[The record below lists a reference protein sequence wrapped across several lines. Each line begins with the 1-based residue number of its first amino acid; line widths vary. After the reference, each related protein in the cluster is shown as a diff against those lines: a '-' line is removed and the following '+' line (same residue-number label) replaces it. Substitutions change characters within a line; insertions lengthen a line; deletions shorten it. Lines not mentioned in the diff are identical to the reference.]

1 MCISPVISGRQHF
14 PALLPIL
21 LAPELFLPTL
31 PRCSQSLGC
40 ATLFLLSFV
49 SVVWLQRFHPSH
61 TEQSNRIPVQMEVE
75 ETSKAVRSF
84 LHCSISATC
93 DTECRLLVSRLQQ
106 SKQIHF
112 SHSLHATQVGHG
124 CTRGRLNYTGY
135 MSLLRIK
142 TLVFYVTYIVSL
154 CSCVKMCL
162 LLCLVPRQAALAT
175 LISQEQQ
182 TVFRCGEPFQ
192 FKRKWSCEE

>member
-1 MCISPVISGRQHF
+1 MCY
-14 PALLPIL
+14 
-21 LAPELFLPTL
+21 
-31 PRCSQSLGC
+31 
-40 ATLFLLSFV
+40 FV
-49 SVVWLQRFHPSH
+49 SVVFCFSCLAPEISPRSH
-61 TEQSNRIPVQMEVE
+61 RAVNRTPIQMEVE
-75 ETSKAVRSF
+75 ETSKAVRSL

-112 SHSLHATQVGHG
+112 SHSLHTTQVGHG
-124 CTRGRLNYTGY
+124 CTRGRLNYRGC
-135 MSLLRIK
+135 MSLLMIK
-142 TLVFYVTYIVSL
+142 TLVFCVTCIVSL
-154 CSCVKMCL
+154 CSCVRMCL

>member
-1 MCISPVISGRQHF
+1 MCISPIISGRQHF
-14 PALLPIL
+14 PALRPTL

-31 PRCSQSLGC
+31 PRYSRSLGC

-61 TEQSNRIPVQMEVE
+61 TEQSTEPQ
-75 ETSKAVRSF
+75 SKWKSKKLPKQSEAF
-84 LHCSISATC
+84 SIVSSAQLV
-93 DTECRLLVSRLQQ
+93 RLLVSRLQQ

-112 SHSLHATQVGHG
+112 SRSLHTTQVGHG
-124 CTRGRLNYTGY
+124 CTRGRLNYRGC
-135 MSLLRIK
+135 MSLLMIK
-142 TLVFYVTYIVSL
+142 TLVFCVTCIVSL
-154 CSCVKMCL
+154 CSCVRMCL

-192 FKRKWSCEE
+192 FKRKWSCEA